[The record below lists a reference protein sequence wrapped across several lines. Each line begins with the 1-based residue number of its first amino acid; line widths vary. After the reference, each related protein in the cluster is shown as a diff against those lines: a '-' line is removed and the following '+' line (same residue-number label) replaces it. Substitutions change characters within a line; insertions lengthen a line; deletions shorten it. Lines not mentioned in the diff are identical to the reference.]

1 MFRDNAPEITR
12 PCFTADGNRVRLED
26 VVALLLSHGQGL
38 HVEDHAFVAQQ
49 RQIDVDMRVVDAIGA
64 RMTLEG
70 FAQFTPADDVRSTFP
85 LAAMRDMVTS
95 LAQTGIP
102 PVFAFVCDEFWLTY
116 WRLQK
121 VVAAALGTTAFM
133 LMPDFWVWH
142 VSAKAGQAGWSM
154 HRDAGARSL
163 LPDGRAGALSLW
175 MPLTPVDSSTGCVM
189 LLPKHRDPDHGTDRV
204 SQAGFDVRDI
214 RALPGAAG
222 DLMMW
227 SQSLLHWGSRGSTL
241 AETSRI
247 SMSIGAQVEA
257 LGPLNPPLL
266 KPDVLPAAGLR
277 LELIAKQI
285 LQYEQ
290 FAAIDPSWAH
300 FARVVLASGL
310 SGLVFD
316 IPVEW
321 RLR

>member
-1 MFRDNAPEITR
+1 MSRENAPEVTR
-12 PCFTADGNRVRLED
+12 PCFAADGQQVRLAEI
-26 VVALLLSHGQGL
+26 VALLLSHGRGL

-49 RQIDVDMRVVDAIGA
+49 RQIDVDAHVTDSIGA

-70 FAQFTPADDVRSTFP
+70 FAQFTPADDVRRTFP
-85 LAAMRDMVTS
+85 LAALRDMVTS
-95 LAQTGIP
+95 LVQAGIP

-121 VVAAALGTTAFM
+121 IVAAALGTADFM

-142 VSAKAGQAGWSM
+142 VNARAGQAGWSM
-154 HRDAGARSL
+154 HRDAGAKSL

-227 SQSLLHWGSRGSTL
+227 SQFVLHWGSRGSTL
-241 AETSRI
+241 SETPRI
-247 SMSIGAQVEA
+247 SMSMGVQVAA

-266 KPDVLPAAGLR
+266 KPDVLPTAGLR
-277 LELIAKQI
+277 LEMIAKQI
-285 LQYEQ
+285 LQYAQ
-290 FAAIDPSWAH
+290 FAAVAPAWAH
-300 FARVVLASGL
+300 FARVLLASGL

-316 IPVEW
+316 IPAEW
-321 RLR
+321 RLP